1 MQFLLECI
9 GFGPDHDLDDL
20 QRRLRREGLAVR
32 GRSGEG
38 DHQRLLLS
46 HGLEVWL
53 DPGRP
58 AAADAPAIE
67 PVLWPG
73 VAPGQP
79 SGFRVHALEA
89 PHGAPFSSV
98 VRASLAQP
106 RSSAGKSSAGKSPAG
121 QGGLGC
127 GAIEQGAVD
136 DAAAAQSARALST
149 LERSAVE
156 HSAVEQSAFEHSAV
170 ENGALEHGASELGAS
185 ELNDEINAC
194 TRRLDGGPVIG
205 WSFALVDDG
214 PPPQTGEV
222 IELALTGFALDV
234 TAVLPAPPGGR
245 ARLDGARGWVTPQ
258 FSGPELPGCVEL
270 ALPIEAVQVLHN
282 PLSGEPVERV
292 VTTTS
297 EGVRLELFTSRWQR
311 DEDGLA
317 PLEPGG
323 WIAGTFLAVGRRAE
337 GYPYPR
343 RAVSRRQPARL

>member
-9 GFGPDHDLDDL
+9 GFGPNHDLDDL
-20 QRRLRREGLAVR
+20 QRRLQREGLAVR

-38 DHQRLLLS
+38 DHRRLLLS

-53 DPGRP
+53 DPGRD
-58 AAADAPAIE
+58 ARADAPAIE
-67 PVLWPG
+67 PMLWPG
-73 VAPGQP
+73 VAPGRP
-79 SGFRVHALEA
+79 SAFQVHGLEA

-98 VRASLAQP
+98 VRASLAER
-106 RSSAGKSSAGKSPAG
+106 RSSA
-121 QGGLGC
+121 
-127 GAIEQGAVD
+127 
-136 DAAAAQSARALST
+136 
-149 LERSAVE
+149 ERDGE
-156 HSAVEQSAFEHSAV
+156 
-170 ENGALEHGASELGAS
+170 G
-185 ELNDEINAC
+185 

-214 PPPQTGEV
+214 PPPQIGDAL
-222 IELALTGFALDV
+222 ELALTGFALDV

-258 FSGPELPGCVEL
+258 FSGPELPGCIEV

-282 PLSGEPVERV
+282 PLTEEPVERV
-292 VTTTS
+292 VTTTA

-311 DEDGLA
+311 EEDGLA

-343 RAVSRRQPARL
+343 RAVSRRRPARL

>member
-9 GFGPDHDLDDL
+9 GFGPDHDLEDL
-20 QRRLRREGLAVR
+20 QRRLQREGMAVR

-58 AAADAPAIE
+58 ADAGSPAIE
-67 PVLWPG
+67 PMLWPG
-73 VAPGQP
+73 VAPGRP
-79 SGFRVHALEA
+79 SAFQVRGLED

-98 VRASLAQP
+98 VRASLAP
-106 RSSAGKSSAGKSPAG
+106 RRGGAPDPLPMCAESSAGADHQNS
-121 QGGLGC
+121 C
-127 GAIEQGAVD
+127 
-136 DAAAAQSARALST
+136 ST
-149 LERSAVE
+149 ADRT
-156 HSAVEQSAFEHSAV
+156 Q
-170 ENGALEHGASELGAS
+170 
-185 ELNDEINAC
+185 
-194 TRRLDGGPVIG
+194 RRDGGPVIG

-214 PPPQTGEV
+214 PPPRVDEV

-245 ARLDGARGWVTPQ
+245 ARLDSARGWVTPQ
-258 FSGPELPGCVEL
+258 FSGPELPGCIEV
-270 ALPIEAVQVLHN
+270 ALPIAAVQVLQN
-282 PLSGEPVERV
+282 PLTGEPVERV
-292 VTTTS
+292 VTQTP

-311 DEDGLA
+311 GEDGLA

-337 GYPYPR
+337 GYPFPR
-343 RAVSRRQPARL
+343 RAVSRRRPARL

>member
-20 QRRLRREGLAVR
+20 QRRLQREGLYVR

-58 AAADAPAIE
+58 ATASAPAID
-67 PVLWPG
+67 PMLWPG
-73 VAPGQP
+73 VAPGRP
-79 SGFRVHALEA
+79 SAFQVRGLED

-98 VRASLAQP
+98 VRASLAER
-106 RSSAGKSSAGKSPAG
+106 RSATP
-121 QGGLGC
+121 QGGARESEG
-127 GAIEQGAVD
+127 
-136 DAAAAQSARALST
+136 DAP
-149 LERSAVE
+149 
-156 HSAVEQSAFEHSAV
+156 
-170 ENGALEHGASELGAS
+170 
-185 ELNDEINAC
+185 DES
-194 TRRLDGGPVIG
+194 TRRRDGGPVIG

-214 PPPQTGEV
+214 PPPQVGEV
-222 IELALTGFALDV
+222 VELALTGFALDV

-258 FSGPELPGCVEL
+258 FSGPELPGCLEV
-270 ALPIEAVQVLHN
+270 ALPIDAVQVLHN
-282 PLSGEPVERV
+282 PLTGEPVERV
-292 VTTTS
+292 LTTTS
-297 EGVRLELFTSRWQR
+297 AGVRLELFTSRWQR
-311 DEDGLA
+311 AEDGLA

-337 GYPYPR
+337 GYPFPR
-343 RAVSRRQPARL
+343 RAVSRRRPARL